1 MDTLSICAPR
11 ISQDAALFGLSNLS
25 SWVNKKQKIIKERC
39 KFLTEAFKSDDIDYE
54 LISSGAYFAYIKHPF
69 KNRTAREVAMQL
81 AEQENILC
89 LPGTFFGPN
98 QENYLR
104 FAFANANL
112 AEISA
117 LKERLKIQNS

>member
-1 MDTLSICAPR
+1 
-11 ISQDAALFGLSNLS
+11 
-25 SWVNKKQKIIKERC
+25 
-39 KFLTEAFKSDDIDYE
+39 
-54 LISSGAYFAYIKHPF
+54 
-69 KNRTAREVAMQL
+69 MQL

-117 LKERLKIQNS
+117 LKERLKTHNP